1 MSRKRARQGQI
12 EFTGLRFF
20 LQKMEGRVSRKELVE
35 LIRRFFTSRELH
47 YAAVRVGFRMTRR
60 PTGIIDGRISPIAGC
75 MYPGQHRVEIYLGA
89 VNSDMTPADVMRT
102 IAHEL
107 DHEAWELEG
116 KEFDD
121 SKPYWFRTHEIRAR
135 QSGAQWHRRTE
146 VRI

>member
-47 YAAVRVGFRMTRR
+47 NAAVRVEFRMTRR
-60 PTGIIDGRISPIAGC
+60 PTGIIDGRVSSIAGC
-75 MYPGQHRVEIYLGA
+75 MRPGQHRVEIYLGA
-89 VNSDMTPADVMRT
+89 VNSDMTPAEVMQT

-107 DHEAWELEG
+107 DHEVWELEG
-116 KEFDD
+116 RRFDD
-121 SKPYWFRTHEIRAR
+121 SQPYWFQSHEIRAR
-135 QSGAQWHRRTE
+135 ESGAKWHRRTE
-146 VRI
+146 VWI